1 MSDEYSEEEERSES
15 EEEESEDEDEE
26 EEWTNDHLKLL
37 YLISKYAKCS
47 LTAEE
52 KEGWIRKNSLLVLI
66 YEGIVAGVF
75 DYDYAPVSAMV
86 GTKRVWLNISQEGKD
101 DIDDVRQGNLI
112 NGLKLSSE
120 DLQPITA
127 YQVSAKGLDILD
139 LVPDELKEQVDSFV
153 HGPEDYVDELLNVEW
168 GDEEE
173 NEDGETEPGFAL
185 YTDSGYR
192 RKSGITDTED
202 VSYVSSPYLPDVLRG
217 SDEPTNDN
225 TSRAHESAAGA
236 SGIQDE
242 LSEAITLDTVRV
254 MVGEWIPFGSNQI
267 VALNEKLGSADRCQ
281 GGMFTG
287 AVDED
292 SGGTKLA
299 LPPGSTSVR
308 ILDYDETTFINFEA
322 EINFPEDEGII
333 QVEEFGM
340 HLNEDGSL
348 IYAMRVDAIQDRKAD
363 DISLDMLSRLV
374 VDVMQDSSQIADS
387 LLSFYQKSL
396 LTMVF
401 LGDELMRDK
410 FAIFIADGIKPKLE
424 ASRYMDREDNEN
436 ELKQVLGDTDAAYN
450 LSPDDVLIV
459 GRNGVMIAGPGSRK
473 HEDILLTYLSLLS
486 RDMFLRVFFTRVFV
500 LQNELNKIRAM
511 LGVSDK
517 DPNTVRQVREKLS
530 VCGRVIIQ
538 LADLLGYLNESL
550 LDIDPPPRPADLMGK
565 RLHKI
570 LDCSKMKAALY
581 FRVEDLQS
589 TVEGAQAELDNL
601 TDMTSVINTKQQET
615 VFKKIQKNC
624 SLLVDASGAEERA
637 GASLEVMEVIFSA
650 SMGFDIMYRMFG
662 IDHSIDTSVS
672 PWHVWIQENIVW
684 VPGGWFCMNMYFTF
698 LVCYALKHYMGYLGS
713 LAEDFVQVSKELNIK
728 CDVAALKSYRLR

>member
-1 MSDEYSEEEERSES
+1 MSEEYSEEEESEQEEDYS
-15 EEEESEDEDEE
+15 EEGSDDEEEED

-127 YQVSAKGLDILD
+127 YQVSAKGLDILE
-139 LVPDELKEQVDSFV
+139 LVPDELKELVDSFV
-153 HGPEDYVDELLNVEW
+153 HGPEDFQDELLNVEW

-173 NEDGETEPGFAL
+173 NEDGEKEPGFAL

-225 TSRAHESAAGA
+225 TSRSHESAAGA

-242 LSEAITLDTVRV
+242 LSEAIQLDTVRI

-287 AVDED
+287 SVDED

-322 EINFPEDEGII
+322 EINFPED
-333 QVEEFGM
+333 
-340 HLNEDGSL
+340 
-348 IYAMRVDAIQDRKAD
+348 
-363 DISLDMLSRLV
+363 
-374 VDVMQDSSQIADS
+374 
-387 LLSFYQKSL
+387 
-396 LTMVF
+396 
-401 LGDELMRDK
+401 
-410 FAIFIADGIKPKLE
+410 
-424 ASRYMDREDNEN
+424 
-436 ELKQVLGDTDAAYN
+436 
-450 LSPDDVLIV
+450 
-459 GRNGVMIAGPGSRK
+459 
-473 HEDILLTYLSLLS
+473 
-486 RDMFLRVFFTRVFV
+486 
-500 LQNELNKIRAM
+500 
-511 LGVSDK
+511 
-517 DPNTVRQVREKLS
+517 
-530 VCGRVIIQ
+530 
-538 LADLLGYLNESL
+538 
-550 LDIDPPPRPADLMGK
+550 
-565 RLHKI
+565 
-570 LDCSKMKAALY
+570 
-581 FRVEDLQS
+581 
-589 TVEGAQAELDNL
+589 
-601 TDMTSVINTKQQET
+601 
-615 VFKKIQKNC
+615 
-624 SLLVDASGAEERA
+624 
-637 GASLEVMEVIFSA
+637 
-650 SMGFDIMYRMFG
+650 
-662 IDHSIDTSVS
+662 
-672 PWHVWIQENIVW
+672 
-684 VPGGWFCMNMYFTF
+684 
-698 LVCYALKHYMGYLGS
+698 
-713 LAEDFVQVSKELNIK
+713 
-728 CDVAALKSYRLR
+728 

>member
-1 MSDEYSEEEERSES
+1 MSSEEYSEEEPERSES
-15 EEEESEDEDEE
+15 EEDGSSEEDEE

-52 KEGWIRKNSLLVLI
+52 KEGWIRQNSLLVLI

-153 HGPEDYVDELLNVEW
+153 NGPEDYRDELLNVEW

-173 NEDGETEPGFAL
+173 NEDGEKEPGFAL

-242 LSEAITLDTVRV
+242 LSEAIQLDTVRI

-287 AVDED
+287 SVDAD

-348 IYAMRVDAIQDRKAD
+348 IYAMRVDAIQDRKAN

-374 VDVMQDSSQIADS
+374 SSFCGRPNDCD
-387 LLSFYQKSL
+387 
-396 LTMVF
+396 F
-401 LGDELMRDK
+401 L
-410 FAIFIADGIKPKLE
+410 
-424 ASRYMDREDNEN
+424 
-436 ELKQVLGDTDAAYN
+436 LKQ
-450 LSPDDVLIV
+450 
-459 GRNGVMIAGPGSRK
+459 
-473 HEDILLTYLSLLS
+473 
-486 RDMFLRVFFTRVFV
+486 
-500 LQNELNKIRAM
+500 
-511 LGVSDK
+511 
-517 DPNTVRQVREKLS
+517 
-530 VCGRVIIQ
+530 
-538 LADLLGYLNESL
+538 
-550 LDIDPPPRPADLMGK
+550 
-565 RLHKI
+565 
-570 LDCSKMKAALY
+570 
-581 FRVEDLQS
+581 
-589 TVEGAQAELDNL
+589 
-601 TDMTSVINTKQQET
+601 
-615 VFKKIQKNC
+615 
-624 SLLVDASGAEERA
+624 
-637 GASLEVMEVIFSA
+637 
-650 SMGFDIMYRMFG
+650 
-662 IDHSIDTSVS
+662 
-672 PWHVWIQENIVW
+672 W
-684 VPGGWFCMNMYFTF
+684 
-698 LVCYALKHYMGYLGS
+698 
-713 LAEDFVQVSKELNIK
+713 
-728 CDVAALKSYRLR
+728 